1 MPETSKSNGL
11 GQGIQNIFGVMAWT
25 EECLVLDQPHFRCLV
40 NVYSLQVKFSDRR
53 IEMWA
58 KGKRESLKLEIEIK
72 SIET

>member
-1 MPETSKSNGL
+1 
-11 GQGIQNIFGVMAWT
+11 MAWT
-25 EECLVLDQPHFRCLV
+25 EECLVLDQLHFRCLV